1 MNWQPIDDEDENLA
15 YRTIG
20 AAIEVHRHLG
30 PGFLESI
37 YQKAMEH
44 ELTLSGIPFERQ
56 KKITVPYKDVEI
68 EGQQLD
74 LLVGGRVVIELKA
87 VESFAPIHEVAV
99 DLVPEGNRSEART
112 ADQLSRNH
120 PERGSEKDRAL
131 SRWTN

>member
-87 VESFAPIHEVAV
+87 VESFAPIHEA
-99 DLVPEGNRSEART
+99 
-112 ADQLSRNH
+112 QLISYLKATGLRLGLLINF
-120 PERGSEKDRAL
+120 RVTILKDGLKRIV
-131 SRWTN
+131 R